1 MTHFWSSTVWRASL
15 TFLLDCDSGFKSSS
29 EEAPDKGW
37 RQIIY
42 NFLQTPTF
50 SLQFKFKRV
59 SKAFIRKRG
68 AARCQVRLVAEKRK
82 GSGDRSIGNTQR
94 GKSEALIEES
104 RKHQTRKFITLNE
117 GNQKTGLSA
126 TFWKSLERRA
136 TPYII
141 HIRDLRSDL
150 RVATPKRQQENRS
163 FFKQTSKTFPC
174 STK

>member
-1 MTHFWSSTVWRASL
+1 MALHHIPHTSYTKEIAQMALYRLCKLYKLCKHARCCWIVLRAAVLNTTRLTFNGGRGHGGNLSEICFDIKVGYFGFPPFLMTTLPCMALKQGVIMTHFWSSTVWLASL

-68 AARCQVRLVAEKRK
+68 AARCA
-82 GSGDRSIGNTQR
+82 
-94 GKSEALIEES
+94 
-104 RKHQTRKFITLNE
+104 
-117 GNQKTGLSA
+117 
-126 TFWKSLERRA
+126 
-136 TPYII
+136 
-141 HIRDLRSDL
+141 
-150 RVATPKRQQENRS
+150 
-163 FFKQTSKTFPC
+163 
-174 STK
+174 